1 MYKFTKNI
9 FINRSQQ
16 DVFDFLSNPANMP
29 KWQPALVSAEWTS
42 LDTPDIGS
50 TYKTVAKAF
59 GGKAE
64 YLLEITHWD
73 PPNHYSYKSV
83 KIPFPGSI
91 ESSYTIAAKENGTQ
105 VTWEVQIATT
115 GLLKIAE
122 SMLGKQAAK
131 VEGNN
136 LDLAK
141 QLLEA
146 G

>member
-1 MYKFTKNI
+1 MYKFTKNV

-16 DVFDFLSNPANMP
+16 EIFDFLSNPANMP

-42 LDTPDIGS
+42 LGTPDIGS
-50 TYKTVAKAF
+50 TYRTLAKGF

-64 YLLEITHWD
+64 YLLEITRWD
-73 PPNHYSYKSV
+73 PPNLYSYKSV

-91 ESSYTIAAKENGTQ
+91 ESSYMLASKDNGTQ
-105 VTWEVQIATT
+105 VTWEVQIATA
-115 GLLKIAE
+115 GLLKIVE
-122 SMLGKQAAK
+122 SMLGKQAEK
-131 VEGNN
+131 VEGSN